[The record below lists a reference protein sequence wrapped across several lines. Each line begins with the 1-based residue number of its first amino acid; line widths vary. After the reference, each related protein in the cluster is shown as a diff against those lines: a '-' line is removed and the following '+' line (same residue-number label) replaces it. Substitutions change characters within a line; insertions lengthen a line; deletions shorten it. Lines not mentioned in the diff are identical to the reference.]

1 MADNILQ
8 DHKVVALN
16 TLHDGH
22 RNIEQQ
28 IIVADDN
35 DHKQKLLAWLLLNET
50 YDKAL
55 VFTNSRIQA
64 DLLRGPLRGQKL
76 RVGVLHGEMDQKDR
90 NRMMQLFREGEVKVM
105 VATDLAARGLDI
117 KGINLVINFDV
128 PRNGINYIH
137 RIGRTGRVDELGL
150 TIALVKSTEWNLM
163 SGIERFLKQKFK
175 RRTIKELEGKY
186 KGPKKLKA
194 SGKAAG
200 IKNKIEPKKVTAEKV
215 KIRHRDKKNIGKRRT
230 PTIQPTQPPVDTQEQ
245 KD

>member
-1 MADNILQ
+1 M
-8 DHKVVALN
+8 
-16 TLHDGH
+16 
-22 RNIEQQ
+22 
-28 IIVADDN
+28 
-35 DHKQKLLAWLLLNET
+35 
-50 YDKAL
+50 
-55 VFTNSRIQA
+55 
-64 DLLRGPLRGQKL
+64 
-76 RVGVLHGEMDQKDR
+76 
-90 NRMMQLFREGEVKVM
+90 LFRS
-105 VATDLAARGLDI
+105 LAARGLDI

-200 IKNKIEPKKVTAEKV
+200 IKNKIEPKKADKEKV
-215 KIRHRDKKNIGKRRT
+215 KVRHRDQKNIGKRRT
-230 PTIQPTQPPVDTQEQ
+230 PSEPKPVEPQ
-245 KD
+245 KPST

>member
-1 MADNILQ
+1 
-8 DHKVVALN
+8 
-16 TLHDGH
+16 
-22 RNIEQQ
+22 
-28 IIVADDN
+28 
-35 DHKQKLLAWLLLNET
+35 
-50 YDKAL
+50 
-55 VFTNSRIQA
+55 
-64 DLLRGPLRGQKL
+64 
-76 RVGVLHGEMDQKDR
+76 
-90 NRMMQLFREGEVKVM
+90 MMELYREGEVNIM

-200 IKNKIEPKKVTAEKV
+200 VKKKTEPKKTVAEKV
-215 KIRHRDKKNIGKRRT
+215 KIRQRDKKNIGKRRA
-230 PTIQPTQPPVDTQEQ
+230 PTTKTSSDQIGGG
-245 KD
+245 

>member
-1 MADNILQ
+1 
-8 DHKVVALN
+8 
-16 TLHDGH
+16 
-22 RNIEQQ
+22 
-28 IIVADDN
+28 
-35 DHKQKLLAWLLLNET
+35 
-50 YDKAL
+50 
-55 VFTNSRIQA
+55 
-64 DLLRGPLRGQKL
+64 
-76 RVGVLHGEMDQKDR
+76 MDQKDR
-90 NRMMQLFREGEVKVM
+90 NRMMELYRDGEVKVM
-105 VATDLAARGLDI
+105 IATDLAARGLDI

-200 IKNKIEPKKVTAEKV
+200 IKKKIEPKKVVAEKI
-215 KIRHRDKKNIGKRRT
+215 KIRHRDQKNIGKRRT
-230 PTIQPTQPPVDTQEQ
+230 PTIVNPSDSQDQ

>member
-1 MADNILQ
+1 
-8 DHKVVALN
+8 
-16 TLHDGH
+16 
-22 RNIEQQ
+22 
-28 IIVADDN
+28 
-35 DHKQKLLAWLLLNET
+35 
-50 YDKAL
+50 
-55 VFTNSRIQA
+55 
-64 DLLRGPLRGQKL
+64 
-76 RVGVLHGEMDQKDR
+76 MDQKDR
-90 NRMMQLFREGEVKVM
+90 NRMMELYREGEVNIM
-105 VATDLAARGLDI
+105 IATDLAARGLDI

-137 RIGRTGRVDELGL
+137 RIGRTGRIDELGL

-200 IKNKIEPKKVTAEKV
+200 IKKKTEPKKAASEKI
-215 KIRHRDKKNIGKRRT
+215 KIRHRDKKSVGKRRA
-230 PTIQPTQPPVDTQEQ
+230 PSNQPPSDAQEK